1 MTLVLPLVCLTVL
14 GECQR
19 GRSHAKLRCDNLQSI
34 FANVLP
40 PHIDAGR
47 VSRREASS
55 ELIINLQG
63 TIRCQS
69 WKLCKEVEGIGT
81 HH

>member
-14 GECQR
+14 GKCQP
-19 GRSHAKLRCDNLQSI
+19 GRSHAKLRCHNLQSI
-34 FANVLP
+34 FAHILP
-40 PHIDAGR
+40 PHIDAER

-63 TIRCQS
+63 TTKCQL
-69 WKLCKEVEGIGT
+69 WNL
-81 HH
+81 

>member
-1 MTLVLPLVCLTVL
+1 MTLVVPLVCLMVL
-14 GECQR
+14 GECQP
-19 GRSHAKLRCDNLQSI
+19 GRSDAKLRSNNLQSI
-34 FANVLP
+34 FAHVLP
-40 PHIDAGR
+40 PHIDAER

-63 TIRCQS
+63 TIKCQS
-69 WKLCKEVEGIGT
+69 GKLCKEVEGIGT